1 MKRFSTI
8 LLYVT
13 IAFLLLWQLP
23 WCYNFFVVKPEKT
36 PFTLYSFVIGD
47 FALMGQEEG
56 KGTVRRD
63 AAGNIYSEAAFDS
76 ILPMF
81 YFRQL
86 MSDERFPDTINGIAV
101 TPKIVQ
107 TETSISAVYLRIS
120 MLLLSAFI
128 LVGVHVRTC
137 GPEDAG

>member
-47 FALMGQEEG
+47 FALMGQEPYVAMLPEIFIP
-56 KGTVRRD
+56 KRPSTV
-63 AAGNIYSEAAFDS
+63 SSPCF
-76 ILPMF
+76 
-81 YFRQL
+81 
-86 MSDERFPDTINGIAV
+86 
-101 TPKIVQ
+101 
-107 TETSISAVYLRIS
+107 ISAN
-120 MLLLSAFI
+120 
-128 LVGVHVRTC
+128 
-137 GPEDAG
+137 

>member
-1 MKRFSTI
+1 MRRFSTI

-47 FALMGQEEG
+47 FAQMGQEEG
-56 KGTVRRD
+56 KGSVRRD
-63 AAGNIYSEAAFDS
+63 LAGNIYSEAAFDS

-81 YFRQL
+81 Y
-86 MSDERFPDTINGIAV
+86 P
-101 TPKIVQ
+101 
-107 TETSISAVYLRIS
+107 TEIRYNFIGRRWWYFCCRR
-120 MLLLSAFI
+120 LSCQCSR
-128 LVGVHVRTC
+128 LGYRTNFYHSFSSWFSLC
-137 GPEDAG
+137 MVSCTLFK

>member
-1 MKRFSTI
+1 MRRFSTI

-47 FALMGQEEG
+47 FAQMGQEEG
-56 KGTVRRD
+56 KGSVRRD
-63 AAGNIYSEAAFDS
+63 LAGNIYSEAAFDS

-86 MSDERFPDTINGIAV
+86 MSDERFPDTIQGIGADGKLQLPQRSFGYQCAFYRTLPANGI
-101 TPKIVQ
+101 
-107 TETSISAVYLRIS
+107 
-120 MLLLSAFI
+120 
-128 LVGVHVRTC
+128 HVRTC
-137 GPEDAG
+137 GFKNAG

>member
-36 PFTLYSFVIGD
+36 PFTLYSFVIGY
-47 FALMGQEEG
+47 QC
-56 KGTVRRD
+56 
-63 AAGNIYSEAAFDS
+63 S
-76 ILPMF
+76 F
-81 YFRQL
+81 YR
-86 MSDERFPDTINGIAV
+86 P
-101 TPKIVQ
+101 
-107 TETSISAVYLRIS
+107 
-120 MLLLSAFI
+120 LSF
-128 LVGVHVRTC
+128 VGVHVRTC

>member
-1 MKRFSTI
+1 MRRFSTI

-23 WCYNFFVVKPEKT
+23 WCYNFFVVKPEKS

-47 FALMGQEEG
+47 FALMGQEDG

-63 AAGNIYSEAAFDS
+63 LAGNVYSEAAFDS

-86 MSDERFPDTINGIAV
+86 MSDERFPDTLNGVAI
-101 TPKIVQ
+101 TP
-107 TETSISAVYLRIS
+107 R
-120 MLLLSAFI
+120 
-128 LVGVHVRTC
+128 
-137 GPEDAG
+137 

>member
-1 MKRFSTI
+1 MKRFSTL

-56 KGTVRRD
+56 KGTVR
-63 AAGNIYSEAAFDS
+63 AT
-76 ILPMF
+76 LPETF
-81 YFRQL
+81 IPKQL
-86 MSDERFPDTINGIAV
+86 STVFCLCF
-101 TPKIVQ
+101 
-107 TETSISAVYLRIS
+107 ISAS
-120 MLLLSAFI
+120 
-128 LVGVHVRTC
+128 
-137 GPEDAG
+137 

>member
-1 MKRFSTI
+1 MKRFSTL

-56 KGTVRRD
+56 KGTV
-63 AAGNIYSEAAFDS
+63 AT
-76 ILPMF
+76 LPETF
-81 YFRQL
+81 IPKQL
-86 MSDERFPDTINGIAV
+86 STVFCLCF
-101 TPKIVQ
+101 
-107 TETSISAVYLRIS
+107 ISAS
-120 MLLLSAFI
+120 
-128 LVGVHVRTC
+128 
-137 GPEDAG
+137 

>member
-1 MKRFSTI
+1 MKRFSTL

-56 KGTVRRD
+56 K
-63 AAGNIYSEAAFDS
+63 
-76 ILPMF
+76 
-81 YFRQL
+81 
-86 MSDERFPDTINGIAV
+86 
-101 TPKIVQ
+101 
-107 TETSISAVYLRIS
+107 
-120 MLLLSAFI
+120 
-128 LVGVHVRTC
+128 
-137 GPEDAG
+137 

>member
-1 MKRFSTI
+1 MRRFSTI

-23 WCYNFFVVKPEKT
+23 WCYNFFIVKPEKT

-47 FALMGQEEG
+47 FAQMGQEEG

-63 AAGNIYSEAAFDS
+63 LAGNIYSEAAFDS

-86 MSDERFPDTINGIAV
+86 MSDERFSGYHSRNRSDSQNGADGKLQL
-101 TPKIVQ
+101 P
-107 TETSISAVYLRIS
+107 
-120 MLLLSAFI
+120 
-128 LVGVHVRTC
+128 
-137 GPEDAG
+137 

>member
-1 MKRFSTI
+1 MKRFSTL

-63 AAGNIYSEAAFDS
+63 AAGNI
-76 ILPMF
+76 IPK
-81 YFRQL
+81 QL
-86 MSDERFPDTINGIAV
+86 STVFCLCF
-101 TPKIVQ
+101 
-107 TETSISAVYLRIS
+107 ISAS
-120 MLLLSAFI
+120 
-128 LVGVHVRTC
+128 
-137 GPEDAG
+137 

>member
-1 MKRFSTI
+1 MKRFSTL

-56 KGTVRRD
+56 KGTV
-63 AAGNIYSEAAFDS
+63 IYTDPDR
-76 ILPMF
+76 LPETF
-81 YFRQL
+81 IPKQL
-86 MSDERFPDTINGIAV
+86 STVFCLCF
-101 TPKIVQ
+101 
-107 TETSISAVYLRIS
+107 ISAS
-120 MLLLSAFI
+120 
-128 LVGVHVRTC
+128 
-137 GPEDAG
+137 

>member
-1 MKRFSTI
+1 MKRFSTL

-63 AAGNIYSEAAFDS
+63 AAGNIYSAYV
-76 ILPMF
+76 L
-81 YFRQL
+81 
-86 MSDERFPDTINGIAV
+86 FPPVD
-101 TPKIVQ
+101 
-107 TETSISAVYLRIS
+107 
-120 MLLLSAFI
+120 
-128 LVGVHVRTC
+128 VRRTFS
-137 GPEDAG
+137 GYD

>member
-1 MKRFSTI
+1 MRRFSTI

-47 FALMGQEEG
+47 FAQMGQEEG
-56 KGTVRRD
+56 KGSVRRD
-63 AAGNIYSEAAFDS
+63 LAGNIYSEAAFDS

-86 MSDERFPDTINGIAV
+86 MSDERFPDTPRV
-101 TPKIVQ
+101 F
-107 TETSISAVYLRIS
+107 VYAPVCRPGWLIE
-120 MLLLSAFI
+120 MECM
-128 LVGVHVRTC
+128 GVRSLENKEFA
-137 GPEDAG
+137 PY

>member
-1 MKRFSTI
+1 MKRFSTL

-63 AAGNIYSEAAFDS
+63 AAGNIYSGS
-76 ILPMF
+76 G
-81 YFRQL
+81 FRQYSAYVL
-86 MSDERFPDTINGIAV
+86 FPPVD
-101 TPKIVQ
+101 
-107 TETSISAVYLRIS
+107 
-120 MLLLSAFI
+120 
-128 LVGVHVRTC
+128 VRRTFS
-137 GPEDAG
+137 GYD

>member
-1 MKRFSTI
+1 MKRFSTL

-63 AAGNIYSEAAFDS
+63 AAEKIKSEAALES
-76 ILPMF
+76 IL
-81 YFRQL
+81 
-86 MSDERFPDTINGIAV
+86 N
-101 TPKIVQ
+101 K
-107 TETSISAVYLRIS
+107 
-120 MLLLSAFI
+120 
-128 LVGVHVRTC
+128 
-137 GPEDAG
+137 